1 MCGICGIVD
10 FTGHDELAA
19 QRLQAM
25 ADTML
30 HRGPDDGG
38 TYLSPDRR
46 VGLGFRRL
54 SIVDLAGGHQP
65 MCNEDGTIWTIFNG
79 EIYNH
84 AELRPAL
91 EAKGHVFRTRS
102 DTEAILHAYEEKGP
116 DCVNDFIGMFGIAI
130 WDERNRRLFLA
141 RDRLGI
147 KPIYYTVSQGRLIF
161 ASEIKAI
168 LSQPGVIREVNR
180 EALPLYLSFG
190 VVPAPNTLFKGIM
203 KLPAGHRLMAT
214 ADGDIKIEQYWDAL
228 FPQDKPPFDTEEE
241 YVQELRRLF
250 AQSIRRRMMSDVP
263 FGVFL
268 SGGLDSS
275 LNVALMSQM
284 MDRPVDTFSV
294 AIQGDAASDE
304 MAPARA
310 VAKHFGA
317 NHHEVTITPTDFV
330 NFLPKMV
337 FHQDEPLAD
346 PVCVPLY
353 HVAKLARDNG
363 TIVVQVGEGSD
374 ELFCGY
380 NHFAR
385 YLELQRPWERFASLP
400 SLVKSPAARVASGLL
415 GPARATYF
423 ERAAL
428 NAPMFWGGVI
438 GFSEHDKGAML
449 GRRDGEDAAAW
460 VRSHYQVRRD
470 AGANGTLLDDMIYLE
485 LKHRLPELLLMRV
498 DKMTSATAVEA
509 RVPYLDHE
517 FVRFALSIP
526 ANLKYRNGQ
535 TKYILRQ
542 AARGLVPDWV
552 IDRPKV
558 GFCGSASNMVQG
570 PIVDAAEALVR
581 RNKGLDDILDWR
593 ILSRLCARNRRG
605 DTESGYQIWM
615 LLNLAL
621 WHSLWIQQVEPG
633 QLLDS
638 LSTVPAT

>member
-10 FTGHDELAA
+10 FTGHEELSG

-38 TYLSPDRR
+38 TYLSPDRS

-54 SIVDLAGGHQP
+54 SIVDLSGGHQP

-84 AELRPAL
+84 AELRRGL
-91 EAKGHVFRTRS
+91 EAKGHVYRTRS
-102 DTEAILHAYEEKGP
+102 DTETILHAYEEKGP
-116 DCVNDFIGMFGIAI
+116 DCVHDFIGMFGVAI

-147 KPIYYTVSQGRLIF
+147 KPIYYTVSQGRLLF

-168 LSQPGVIREVNR
+168 LSQSGVIREVNR
-180 EALPLYLSFG
+180 EALPMYLSFG

-203 KLPAGHRLMAT
+203 KLPAGHRLIAT
-214 ADGDIKIEQYWDAL
+214 ADGDIKVEQYWDAL
-228 FPQDKPPFDTEEE
+228 FPEDKPPCDSEEE
-241 YVQELRRLF
+241 YVEELRRLF

-275 LNVALMSQM
+275 LNVALMAQM

-294 AIQGDAASDE
+294 AIQGDTASDE

-310 VAKHFGA
+310 VAQHFGA
-317 NHHEVTITPTDFV
+317 NHHEVTITPADFV

-374 ELFCGY
+374 ELLCGY
-380 NHFAR
+380 RHFAR

-415 GPARATYF
+415 GSARATYF

-428 NAPMFWGGVI
+428 NAPMFWGGVV
-438 GFSEHDKGAML
+438 GFSERAKEAMIGSKDGA
-449 GRRDGEDAAAW
+449 DAAAW
-460 VRSHYQVRRD
+460 VRSQYQVRRD

-517 FVRFALSIP
+517 FVRFSLSMP
-526 ANLKYRNGQ
+526 QNLKYRNGQ

-558 GFCGSASNMVQG
+558 GFCGSAANMVQG
-570 PIVDAAEALVR
+570 PVVDAVVALVR
-581 RNKGLDDILDWR
+581 QNRDLGQLLDWS
-593 ILSRLCARNRRG
+593 ILGPLAARNRRG
-605 DTESGYQIWM
+605 DLSTGYQIWM
-615 LLNLAL
+615 LLNLAV
-621 WHSLWIQQVEPG
+621 WHAVWIQQVDPG

-638 LSTVPAT
+638 LTSVPTT